1 VGVLEHLHQEEHDLE
16 AMGEVE
22 EPRPLL
28 EALVAEAEVGMYL
41 MEAREAVVVEDCQL
55 REGVEQDGLMV
66 EEGAVEEERLNSESW
81 EATVVA

>member
-55 REGVEQDGLMV
+55 QEGVEQDGLMV